1 MILFMNL
8 TIDFWLGVVV
18 GAIGIAVLTA
28 IMGAIQ
34 EWRARRAMR
43 DHDLTRDPG
52 DRDTRGTSRWE
63 LRG

>member
-1 MILFMNL
+1 MDL
-8 TIDFWLGVVV
+8 TIDFWLGVIV

-43 DHDLTRDPG
+43 DPGLTRDRR
-52 DRDTRGTSRWE
+52 DQDTRGTSHWE